1 MKYVVCL
8 KVTPKVEQIRFDEVT
23 KAVAREGVENEI
35 NDADKNALEAALL
48 LKDKYGGS
56 VTVMTM
62 GPPSFDPFLKL
73 AVAMGADEAILLSDR
88 GFAMADTYATSRV
101 LAAAL
106 KKLQEYDLVLC
117 GEASSD
123 GSTEQVPAS
132 IAEWL
137 GIPRVTY
144 AIEIEVKDSKLVSKR
159 SIEGG
164 YEVVETGL
172 PALVSVELGC
182 NAPRFPDFRRKRW
195 AEKEYKSTVWGMTDL
210 GFSPDE
216 VGLQG
221 SLTSVEEL
229 RKMASPTRKGEA
241 VTGTPHEVAARLVQ
255 IINAS
260 GP

>member
-1 MKYVVCL
+1 MRYVVCL
-8 KVTPKVEQIRFDEVT
+8 KVTPRVDQIRFDEVK
-23 KAVAREGVENEI
+23 KAIAREGVENEI
-35 NDADKNALEAALL
+35 NDADKNAIEAALK
-48 LKDKYGGS
+48 LKDSHGGS

-73 AVAMGADEAILLSDR
+73 AVAMGADEAVLLSDR
-88 GFAMADTYATSRV
+88 SFAGADTYATSRV

-106 KKLQEYDLVLC
+106 NKLKEFDLVLC

-144 AIEIEVKDSKLVSKR
+144 AVDIDIKDSKLVSKR
-159 SIEGG
+159 SIQGG
-164 YEVVETGL
+164 YEIVETGL

-182 NAPRFPDFRRKRW
+182 NTPRFPDFRRKKW
-195 AEKEYKSTVWGMTDL
+195 AETEYKSTVWGIADL
-210 GFSPDE
+210 GFSPGE

-229 RKMASPTRKGEA
+229 RKMASPARKSEA
-241 VTGTPHEVAARLVQ
+241 VTGTPQEVAAKLVR

-260 GP
+260 GH

>member
-1 MKYVVCL
+1 
-8 KVTPKVEQIRFDEVT
+8 
-23 KAVAREGVENEI
+23 
-35 NDADKNALEAALL
+35 
-48 LKDKYGGS
+48 
-56 VTVMTM
+56 
-62 GPPSFDPFLKL
+62 
-73 AVAMGADEAILLSDR
+73 
-88 GFAMADTYATSRV
+88 
-101 LAAAL
+101 
-106 KKLQEYDLVLC
+106 
-117 GEASSD
+117 
-123 GSTEQVPAS
+123 
-132 IAEWL
+132 
-137 GIPRVTY
+137 VTY
-144 AIEIEVKDSKLVSKR
+144 AIEIEVKGSKLVSKR

>member
-1 MKYVVCL
+1 MRYVVCL
-8 KVTPKVEQIRFDEVT
+8 KVTPKVDQIRFDEVK
-23 KAVAREGVENEI
+23 KAVVREGVENEI
-35 NDADKNALEAALL
+35 NDADKNAIEAALQ
-48 LKDKYGGS
+48 LKDKHGGS

-88 GFAMADTYATSRV
+88 SFAGADTYATSRV

-106 KKLQEYDLVLC
+106 KKIPQYDLVLC

-144 AIEIEVKDSKLVSKR
+144 TVGIDIKDSKLVSKR
-159 SIEGG
+159 SVQGG
-164 YEVVETGL
+164 FEVVVTGL

-182 NAPRFPDFRRKRW
+182 NSPRFPDFRRKRW
-195 AEKEYKSTVWGMTDL
+195 AETEYKSTVWGIADL
-210 GFSPDE
+210 GFNPGE

-229 RKMASPTRKGEA
+229 RMMASPARKAEA

-255 IINAS
+255 IINTVRQ
-260 GP
+260 

>member
-1 MKYVVCL
+1 MRYVVCL
-8 KVTPKVEQIRFDEVT
+8 KVTPKTEQIRFDEV
-23 KAVAREGVENEI
+23 KKMIAREGVENEI
-35 NDADKNALEAALL
+35 NDADKNAIEAALL
-48 LKDKYGGS
+48 LKDKHGGS

-88 GFAMADTYATSRV
+88 SFAGADTYATSRV

-106 KKLQEYDLVLC
+106 KKLQGYDLVLC

-144 AIEIEVKDSKLVSKR
+144 AVDAEVKDSKLVSKR
-159 SIEGG
+159 SVQGG
-164 YEVVETGL
+164 YEVVEATL

-195 AEKEYKSTVWGMTDL
+195 AENEYKSTVWGLTDL
-210 GFSPDE
+210 GFSPGE

-229 RKMASPTRKGEA
+229 RKMASPTRKAET
-241 VTGTPHEVAARLVQ
+241 VTGTLREVATKLVQ

-260 GP
+260 RH